1 MGDVCVSLCP
11 LSLSMFFPLSLVIE
25 DRFYYTLQE
34 ITIISG
40 SEAYNKSNQL
50 MPITQTNEVGEIIHL
65 AKSGR
70 LIVKLNAV
78 GAERIKAG
86 ELLID
91 ESGRKVGRVAELLGP
106 VKTPYASVIT
116 MTDRT
121 SRLVG
126 SKVFGGGF
134 PNKPHDRSR
143 RFGRSKSR

>member
-1 MGDVCVSLCP
+1 M
-11 LSLSMFFPLSLVIE
+11 
-25 DRFYYTLQE
+25 
-34 ITIISG
+34 
-40 SEAYNKSNQL
+40 
-50 MPITQTNEVGEIIHL
+50 HL

-70 LIVKLNAV
+70 LIVKLNAA
-78 GAERIKAG
+78 GAESVKAG

-91 ESGRKVGRVAELLGP
+91 GSGRRVGKVAELLGP

-134 PNKPHDRSR
+134 PKKPRDRSR
-143 RFGRSKSR
+143 SFGRSNSRR

>member
-1 MGDVCVSLCP
+1 
-11 LSLSMFFPLSLVIE
+11 
-25 DRFYYTLQE
+25 
-34 ITIISG
+34 
-40 SEAYNKSNQL
+40 
-50 MPITQTNEVGEIIHL
+50 MPITQTGEVGEIIHL

-70 LIVKLNAV
+70 LIVKLNAAGTETV
-78 GAERIKAG
+78 KAG

-91 ESGRKVGRVAELLGP
+91 GSGRRVGKVAELLGP

-134 PNKPHDRSR
+134 VKKPRDRSR
-143 RFGRSKSR
+143 SFGRSKSR

>member
-1 MGDVCVSLCP
+1 
-11 LSLSMFFPLSLVIE
+11 
-25 DRFYYTLQE
+25 
-34 ITIISG
+34 
-40 SEAYNKSNQL
+40 

-70 LIVKLNAV
+70 LIVKLNAA

-91 ESGRKVGRVAELLGP
+91 GSGRKVGKVAELLGP

-121 SRLVG
+121 SKLVG

-134 PNKPHDRSR
+134 ANKPHDRSR
-143 RFGRSKSR
+143 RFSRSKSR

>member
-1 MGDVCVSLCP
+1 M
-11 LSLSMFFPLSLVIE
+11 I
-25 DRFYYTLQE
+25 
-34 ITIISG
+34 
-40 SEAYNKSNQL
+40 KSNQL

-91 ESGRKVGRVAELLGP
+91 GSGRKVGRVAELLGP

-134 PNKPHDRSR
+134 AKKHHDQSRS
-143 RFGRSKSR
+143 FSRPSRDR

>member
-1 MGDVCVSLCP
+1 
-11 LSLSMFFPLSLVIE
+11 
-25 DRFYYTLQE
+25 
-34 ITIISG
+34 
-40 SEAYNKSNQL
+40 

-91 ESGRKVGRVAELLGP
+91 GSGRKVGRVAELLGP

-126 SKVFGGGF
+126 SKV
-134 PNKPHDRSR
+134 DR
-143 RFGRSKSR
+143 KSTRLNSSHANISYAVFCLKKK